1 MRTLPAVLVAA
12 HVVLIGYAYDQLAR
26 TRSVPP
32 APPAPAVPFVPSVP
46 TKSLDSL
53 SLAELEA
60 LARVEDS
67 LMLAVQEDSANVDA
81 MTELAHLYM
90 LHGSFDHAVGPLA
103 RALELQPGRDD
114 LWYELL
120 LALKLSKLD
129 EQHVDLAQLAREFA
143 EMAAMVGHGC

>member
-1 MRTLPAVLVAA
+1 MDTSPPRARVFPDTNR
-12 HVVLIGYAYDQLAR
+12 LAC
-26 TRSVPP
+26 RS
-32 APPAPAVPFVPSVP
+32 APRHPHRPNSVSFAPARP
-46 TKSLDSL
+46 LDSL
-53 SLAELEA
+53 SLAGLEA
-60 LARVEDS
+60 LARAEDS
-67 LMLAVQEDSANVDA
+67 LVLAVQEDSANVDA

-103 RALELQPGRDD
+103 RALEVQPGRDD

-143 EMAAMVGHGC
+143 EMAAMAGHGC